1 MAGRFQEKKSPST
14 RKSPNTKK
22 KKSGRRIGTVMLCVM
37 LPLLCGL
44 LFGAWMISRLP
55 GFAFLGKR
63 PEQVYVPR
71 TEPAITETEPA
82 QTQLPTEAVTKI
94 ATATIGAAGDIL
106 MHDLVIESGFDP
118 QTQTYNYDDIFKWF
132 SQSASEVDY
141 LAANLEG
148 TLAGA
153 ENNYSG
159 NLVFNA
165 PDEIVDAVKK
175 AGFDLLLTANDH
187 CFDKNYKGFKR
198 TQEVIEERA
207 LDHLGTQL
215 GKDDKTYIV
224 RDING
229 IKVGMT
235 CYTYCSGYTSAKNY
249 IIDGVYLPTEATV
262 RTNAFHYK
270 DLNTFYMKL
279 AGELQEMNADG
290 AEAIVVFVHWGTEY
304 KTTPDALQKKIAQQ
318 LCDMGVDVIVGSH
331 SHMAQPVELLTSST
345 YEGHKT
351 LCVYST
357 GNSVSNYSGGNT
369 YPAHIEDSMLFTFT
383 LAKYSS
389 GSVMV
394 ESADVLPIWMHRY
407 DDEQGVRR
415 FQILTMKDGADW
427 KTEMGLTDELL
438 ISCQE
443 SADRT
448 MEIVGEGLNAAN
460 AWFTQHQ
467 KEWETATGI
476 Q

>member
-1 MAGRFQEKKSPST
+1 MAGKFQEKKSPG
-14 RKSPNTKK
+14 RKKRGK
-22 KKSGRRIGTVMLCVM
+22 RVGTVLLYAMV
-37 LPLLCGL
+37 PVLCGL
-44 LFGAWMISRLP
+44 LFGAWMISKLP

-63 PEQVYVPR
+63 PEQVYIAP
-71 TEPAITETEPA
+71 TKPAATETDPQE
-82 QTQLPTEAVTKI
+82 TEMPTEAVTKV
-94 ATATIGAAGDIL
+94 ATATIGSTGGIV
-106 MHDLVIESGFDP
+106 MHDLVIKSGYDP
-118 QTQTYNYDDIFKWF
+118 ETETYNYDDIFKWF
-132 SQSASEVDY
+132 SQSASQVDY

-153 ENNYSG
+153 ENYYSG

-165 PDEIVDAVKK
+165 PDEIVDATKK

-187 CFDKNYKGFKR
+187 CYDKSYKGFKR
-198 TQEVIEERA
+198 TQEVIQERE

-290 AEAIVVFVHWGTEY
+290 AEATVVFLHWGTEY
-304 KTTPDALQKKIAQQ
+304 QTTPDALQKKIAQK
-318 LCDMGVDVIVGSH
+318 LCDMGIDVIVGSH
-331 SHMAQPVELLTSST
+331 ANVAQPVELLTSSS

-351 LCVYST
+351 LCIYST
-357 GNSVSNYSGGNT
+357 GNSISDFSGGNT
-369 YPAHIEDSMLFTFT
+369 YPIHIEDGMLFTFT
-383 LAKYSS
+383 FAKYSN
-389 GSVMV
+389 GTVLL
-394 ESADVLPIWMHRY
+394 ESADVLPTWMHRY
-407 DDEQGVRR
+407 DDDNGVRK
-415 FQILTMKDGADW
+415 FQILTMEDGTDW
-427 KTEMGLTDELL
+427 KTEMGLTEDIIAL
-438 ISCQE
+438 CDQ
-443 SADRT
+443 SAART
-448 MEIVGEGLNAAN
+448 REIVDEGLNTAN
-460 AWFTQHQ
+460 AWFAQRQ
-467 KEWETATGI
+467 EEKEIALGI
-476 Q
+476 R